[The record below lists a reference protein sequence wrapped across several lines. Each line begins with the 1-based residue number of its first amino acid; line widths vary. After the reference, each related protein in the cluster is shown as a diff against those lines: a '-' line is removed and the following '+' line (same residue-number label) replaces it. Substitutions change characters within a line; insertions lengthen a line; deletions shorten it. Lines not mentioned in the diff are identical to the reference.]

1 MKLELIPDEDPRL
14 HKRCD
19 VINPRKSPEEIGSL
33 DAFILSMFCLMK
45 EHNGVGLA
53 APQVGITYRLFIMY
67 DPYTKEEFICFNP
80 KVLKEYPEKH
90 TGEEGCLSYP
100 GKKLMVARSTRVRG
114 TYLDERGI
122 KRTKTF
128 KDLMARCF
136 LHELDHL
143 NGVVFLE
150 RAIGVDQ

>member
-1 MKLELIPDEDPRL
+1 
-14 HKRCD
+14 
-19 VINPRKSPEEIGSL
+19 
-33 DAFILSMFCLMK
+33 
-45 EHNGVGLA
+45 
-53 APQVGITYRLFIMY
+53 
-67 DPYTKEEFICFNP
+67 
-80 KVLKEYPEKH
+80 VLKEHPEKH

-100 GKKLMVARSTRVRG
+100 GKTLTVTRSTRVKG

-136 LHELDHL
+136 LHEVDHL